1 MELILKDELF
11 TKGYTTFH
19 LKDLDITLFNKLEKL
34 FPNETLQPELFSN
47 LRNSVI
53 ELTKKS
59 PYPSSILDTPFN
71 DLEIIKK
78 DILQNYTNG
87 VDNSVDQIWYFGYPK
102 YINESAKLAE
112 SIFNKFYDK
121 EFKGSSELT
130 MYNDG
135 CYLLNHQDASYS
147 ENKPSCV
154 ILIYLSYDY
163 QEGNGGELIIENTN
177 IVKPIFGNV
186 AIMDFTKH
194 NPYHAVEV
202 VKNYNRF
209 CYINFC

>member
-1 MELILKDELF
+1 MESILKNELF
-11 TKGYTTFH
+11 TKGYITFH
-19 LKDLDITLFNKLEKL
+19 LRELDEELFIKLEKL
-34 FPNETLQPELFSN
+34 FPNDSLRPELFCN
-47 LRNSVI
+47 LRNSII
-53 ELTKKS
+53 ELNKKS
-59 PYPSSILDTPFN
+59 PYPPSILNTPF
-71 DLEIIKK
+71 DELEIIKN

-87 VDNSVDQIWYFGYPK
+87 IDNSVDQIWYFAYPK
-102 YINESAKLAE
+102 YLNESAKLAE
-112 SIFNKFYDK
+112 TIFNKFYDK
-121 EFKGSSELT
+121 EFKAASQLT

-147 ENKPSCV
+147 ENKPNCV

-163 QEGNGGELIIENTN
+163 KEGNGGELIVENTN

-194 NPYHAVEV
+194 NPYHAVEK